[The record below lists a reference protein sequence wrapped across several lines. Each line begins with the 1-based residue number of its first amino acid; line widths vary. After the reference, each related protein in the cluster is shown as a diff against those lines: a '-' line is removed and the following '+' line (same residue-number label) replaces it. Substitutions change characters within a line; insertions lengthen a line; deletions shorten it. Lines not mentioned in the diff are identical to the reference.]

1 MGKEVQQQI
10 ALNLLSEG
18 TQITGDL
25 HASNDIRIDGELKG
39 KIFTKGRLVIGQMAK
54 VEGEVNSPNVDI
66 LGTMEGNIVSTQKRY
81 SRERLKLLISQ
92 SSPERFLMASAISN
106 EKFNKN
112 N

>member
-54 VEGEVNSPNVDI
+54 
-66 LGTMEGNIVSTQKRY
+66 
-81 SRERLKLLISQ
+81 LLISR

>member
-39 KIFTKGRLVIGQMAK
+39 KISRKDVWSSGRW
-54 VEGEVNSPNVDI
+54 P
-66 LGTMEGNIVSTQKRY
+66 RW
-81 SRERLKLLISQ
+81 RERLILRMLI
-92 SSPERFLMASAISN
+92 F
-106 EKFNKN
+106 
-112 N
+112 